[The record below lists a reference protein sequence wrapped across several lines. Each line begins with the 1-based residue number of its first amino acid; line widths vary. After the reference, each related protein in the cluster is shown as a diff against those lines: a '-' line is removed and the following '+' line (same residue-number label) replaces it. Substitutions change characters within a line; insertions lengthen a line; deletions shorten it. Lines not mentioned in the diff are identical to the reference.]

1 MKCRHCQSVL
11 CQRNSLGEPIIR
23 TRGIVRKP
31 SGIALVCPRCK
42 AAVPV
47 SPDFLLALDV
57 AAGASIQAPRGAVL
71 VASRQPKP

>member
-1 MKCRHCQSVL
+1 ML
-11 CQRNSLGEPIIR
+11 CQRNALGEPIIR

-31 SGIALVCPRCK
+31 SGYVLVCPRCK

-57 AAGASIQAPRGAVL
+57 AAGASVQTPITAVL
-71 VASRQPKP
+71 TRRHP

>member
-31 SGIALVCPRCK
+31 TGFALVCPRCK

-47 SPDFLLALDV
+47 GSDFLLALDI
-57 AAGASIQAPRGAVL
+57 AAGASIQAPQIAGL

>member
-1 MKCRHCQSVL
+1 MRCRECQSVL
-11 CQRNSLGEPIIR
+11 CQRNALGEPIIR

-31 SGIALVCPRCK
+31 GGLALVCPRCK

-57 AAGASIQAPRGAVL
+57 AAGGAVQAPTNAV
-71 VASRQPKP
+71 SYRR